1 MPERAQYMDALAQ
14 ANRVRFGRAAI
25 RGKIRRGE
33 ITFSQALKE
42 PFCATATIESMLVS
56 QPLWGSRRAA
66 KFLTRMAYQGVLI
79 SASREVRDLTERQ
92 VKALVAALGERV
104 A

>member
-42 PFCATATIESMLVS
+42 PFCATATIESMLCA
-56 QPLWGSRRAA
+56 QRRWGERTVI
-66 KFLTRMAYQGVLI
+66 KFLTEMANRGVPI
-79 SASREVRDLTERQ
+79 GASRAVRDLTERQ